1 MKKFYTAKETKIIA
15 ANAATQATTA
25 AKIDGTKKAVAF
37 GGIGTLIGAAIT
49 FTCGRSYCKTIEK
62 DAAETNASL
71 KKDIRVLRAGVI
83 EADQALAKMNADY
96 SKLPA
101 VREAARLIIER
112 TDPEAYKK
120 LLLEEQKAK
129 EKQQKEENK
138 NKKGGDK

>member
-1 MKKFYTAKETKIIA
+1 MKFYSEKETKLMV
-15 ANAATQATTA
+15 ANAATAAATEAT
-25 AKIDGTKKAVAF
+25 INGTKKAATF
-37 GGIGTLIGAAIT
+37 GGLGMLLGAAIT
-49 FTCGRSYCKTIEK
+49 VTCGRSYVKRIEK
-62 DAAETNASL
+62 ETVEANASL
-71 KKDIRVLRAGVI
+71 KKDIRILRAGVV

-129 EKQQKEENK
+129 EDKKKKEENK

>member
-1 MKKFYTAKETKIIA
+1 MKKFYTASEVKIATTNA
-15 ANAATQATTA
+15 ATAAATQATLE
-25 AKIDGTKKAVAF
+25 GSKKAAAF
-37 GGIGTLIGAAIT
+37 GGIGMLLGTAIT
-49 FTCGRSYCKTIEK
+49 LVGSNAYCKRIKNECVK
-62 DAAETNASL
+62 SNQEL

-138 NKKGGDK
+138 KKGDNK